1 MTTQAGTGDAYVPPN
16 WHVTLPDGTKQPR
29 NLRMEIMAEL
39 KQANPDIEGLS
50 ESEKAE
56 ALKNASIEHFNTPS
70 DFWEKFDYDALAKKV
85 ELDHTKW
92 SKEEREEFEFCP
104 IPYPYSVKHHLWNL
118 QKFRALRSNGV
129 PADKVAESLEKYDVS
144 IGAAT
149 LEWVLPC
156 PPPIHTFEEPPI
168 IKEAPDFE

>member
-1 MTTQAGTGDAYVPPN
+1 MPQN
-16 WHVTLPDGTKQPR
+16 WMITLPDGTKQPR
-29 NLRMEIMAEL
+29 SLRKEIWTEL
-39 KQANPDIEGLS
+39 MQANPDVEGLP
-50 ESEKAE
+50 EAEKAA
-56 ALKNASIEHFNTPS
+56 ALEKASIEHFHAPS
-70 DFWEKFDYDALAKKV
+70 TFWDNFDVESFGKEV

-92 SKEEREEFEFCP
+92 PKEEREEFEFCP
-104 IPYPYSVKHHLWNL
+104 IPNPYSVKHHLWNL
-118 QKFRALRSNGV
+118 KKFRALRKNGV
-129 PADKVAESLEKYDVS
+129 TPEKIAEGFEKYNVS